1 MIKHIVMFKL
11 KEEANGKSAKEN
23 LAGALELLKN
33 FQEEIPSLVHF
44 EAKTNHPE
52 APESNYELALVC
64 DFNDIQGLNEYQV
77 HPVHKYFGAYITP
90 VRESRACIDYE
101 Y

>member
-11 KEEANGKSAKEN
+11 KEEANGKTAQEN
-23 LAGALELLKN
+23 LEGALELLKN
-33 FQEEIPSLVHF
+33 FEQEIPSLVHF
-44 EAKTNHPE
+44 EARTNSAE

-64 DFNDIQGLNEYQV
+64 DFNNIEGLNEYQV
-77 HPVHKYFGAYITP
+77 HPVHKNFGAYITP
-90 VRESRACIDYE
+90 VREIRACIDYE

>member
-64 DFNDIQGLNEYQV
+64 DFSDIQGLNEYQV
-77 HPVHKYFGAYITP
+77 HPVHKNFGAYITS

>member
-11 KEEANGKSAKEN
+11 KEEAGGKTAKEN
-23 LAGALELLKN
+23 LGGALERLKN
-33 FQEEIPSLVHF
+33 FEQEIPSLVHF
-44 EAKTNHPE
+44 EARTNSSE

-64 DFNDIQGLNEYQV
+64 DFHDIDGLNEYQV
-77 HPVHKYFGAYITP
+77 HPVHKSFGAYITP

>member
-11 KEEANGKSAKEN
+11 KENANGKSAYEN
-23 LAGALELLKN
+23 ALEGKRILDGLEERVPTLKKIEVGIN
-33 FQEEIPSLVHF
+33 SSDAPKSNSEIV
-44 EAKTNHPE
+44 
-52 APESNYELALVC
+52 LVC
-64 DFNDIQGLNEYQV
+64 DFDDIDGLNEYQS
-77 HPVHKYFGAYITP
+77 HPEHLKFGRFISE

>member
-23 LAGALELLKN
+23 LEGALELLKN
-33 FQEEIPSLVHF
+33 FEQEIPSLVHF
-44 EAKTNHPE
+44 EARTNFAEADKT
-52 APESNYELALVC
+52 NYELALVC
-64 DFNDIQGLNEYQV
+64 DFNDMQGLNEYQV
-77 HPVHKYFGAYITP
+77 HPVHKNFGAYITP

>member
-77 HPVHKYFGAYITP
+77 HPVHKNFGAYITS

>member
-11 KEEANGKSAKEN
+11 KEEANGKTAQEN
-23 LAGALELLKN
+23 LEGALELLKN
-33 FQEEIPSLVHF
+33 FEQEIPSLVHF
-44 EAKTNHPE
+44 EARTNSAE

-64 DFNDIQGLNEYQV
+64 DFNNIEGLNEYQV
-77 HPVHKYFGAYITP
+77 HPVHKNFGSYITP

>member
-11 KEEANGKSAKEN
+11 KEEANGKTAKEN
-23 LAGALELLKN
+23 LEGALELLKN
-33 FQEEIPSLVHF
+33 FEQEIPSLVHF
-44 EAKTNHPE
+44 EARTNSKE

-77 HPVHKYFGAYITP
+77 HPVHKNFGAYITP

>member
-11 KEEANGKSAKEN
+11 KEEANGRTAKEN
-23 LAGALELLKN
+23 LEEALERLKN
-33 FQEEIPSLVHF
+33 FRQEIPTLVHF
-44 EAKTNHPE
+44 EARVNSPE

-64 DFNDIQGLNEYQV
+64 DFNDIDGLNAYQV
-77 HPVHKYFGAYITP
+77 HPVHKAFGAYITP

>member
-11 KEEANGKSAKEN
+11 KEEGKEAAIRE
-23 LAGALELLKN
+23 ALERLST
-33 FQEEIPSLVHF
+33 FQEEIPTLKAFQAVV
-44 EAKTNHPE
+44 N
-52 APESNYELALVC
+52 APAADPTNYELALIC
-64 DFNDIQGLNEYQV
+64 DFEDIDGLNAYQV
-77 HPVHKYFGAYITP
+77 HPAHIAFGNFIKG

>member
-11 KEEANGKSAKEN
+11 KAEANGKTAKEN
-23 LAGALELLKN
+23 LEGALERLTN
-33 FQEEIPSLVHF
+33 FQQEIPSLVHF
-44 EAKTNHPE
+44 EARTNAPE
-52 APESNYELALVC
+52 ADETNYELALVC
-64 DFNDIQGLNEYQV
+64 DFNDMQGLNEYQV
-77 HPVHKYFGAYITP
+77 HPVHKNFGAYITP

>member
-11 KEEANGKSAKEN
+11 KEEANGKTAKEN
-23 LAGALELLKN
+23 LEGALERLKN
-33 FQEEIPSLVHF
+33 FEQEIPSLVHF
-44 EAKTNHPE
+44 EARTNSPE

-64 DFNDIQGLNEYQV
+64 DFNDIDGLNEYQV
-77 HPVHKYFGAYITP
+77 HQVHKSFGAYITP

>member
-11 KEEANGKSAKEN
+11 KEEANGKTAKEN
-23 LAGALELLKN
+23 LEGALERLKN
-33 FQEEIPSLVHF
+33 FEQEIPSLVHF
-44 EAKTNHPE
+44 EARVNSEK
-52 APESNYELALVC
+52 APKSNYELALVC
-64 DFNDIQGLNEYQV
+64 DFYDIDGLNEYQV
-77 HPVHKYFGAYITP
+77 HPVHKSFGAYITP

>member
-1 MIKHIVMFKL
+1 MIRHICMFKL
-11 KEEANGKSAKEN
+11 KEEGKEAN
-23 LAGALELLKN
+23 LAEALKRVEVLRDLP
-33 FQEEIPSLVHF
+33 QVRRF
-44 EAKTNHPE
+44 EVVTNCCE

-64 DFNDIQGLNEYQV
+64 DFNNIEGLNEYQV
-77 HPVHKYFGAYITP
+77 HPVHKNFGAYITP

>member
-11 KEEANGKSAKEN
+11 KEEANGKTAKEN
-23 LAGALELLKN
+23 LEGALELLKN
-33 FQEEIPSLVHF
+33 FEKEIPSLVHF
-44 EAKTNHPE
+44 EAKTNAKE
-52 APESNYELALVC
+52 APDSNYELALVC

-77 HPVHKYFGAYITP
+77 HPVHKNFGAYITP
-90 VRESRACIDYE
+90 LRESRACIDYE

>member
-23 LAGALELLKN
+23 LDKALKLLKN
-33 FQEEIPSLVHF
+33 FEQEIPSLVHF
-44 EAKTNHPE
+44 EVRTNSPE

-64 DFNDIQGLNEYQV
+64 DFNDIAGLNEYQV
-77 HPVHKYFGAYITP
+77 HPVHKNFGAYITP

>member
-11 KEEANGKSAKEN
+11 KEEANGKTAKEN
-23 LAGALELLKN
+23 LEEALELLKN
-33 FQEEIPSLVHF
+33 FEQEIPSLVHF
-44 EAKTNHPE
+44 EARTNSPK
-52 APESNYELALVC
+52 AAESNYELALVC
-64 DFNDIQGLNEYQV
+64 DFNDMQGLDEYQV
-77 HPVHKYFGAYITP
+77 HPVHKNFGAYITQ

>member
-1 MIKHIVMFKL
+1 MFKL

-77 HPVHKYFGAYITP
+77 HPVHKNFGAYITS

>member
-11 KEEANGKSAKEN
+11 KEEADGKTAKEN
-23 LAGALELLKN
+23 LEGALERLKN
-33 FQEEIPSLVHF
+33 FQQEIPSLVHF
-44 EAKTNHPE
+44 EARTNAPE
-52 APESNYELALVC
+52 ADKTNYELALVC

-77 HPVHKYFGAYITP
+77 HPVHKNFGAYITP
-90 VRESRACIDYE
+90 LRESRACIDYE